1 MISFSDR
8 IGKSSVT
15 SARLFSFLLLPLLLC
30 SCVPYVKYE
39 DAVGKLQR
47 ANRVNSDIEKRLR
60 DSQLTGFEES
70 AQLQRS
76 AARIG
81 DLETELQGLSGER
94 VVLEDTI
101 AALKKS
107 LNDMP
112 KVVIS
117 TEQFA
122 PGLKTNPETGGV
134 MLRDDL
140 LFDKGKSVL
149 KKQGK
154 AIIQDV
160 VKIIQA
166 DHSDKIIFIDGHTDN
181 TPISKSKNADNWEL
195 GAKRAHAVFKEFV
208 VLGLDKQRL
217 RLSSSGWAQPVPGV
231 DENSEK
237 GRRQC
242 RRVEIRLGQTEE

>member
-117 TEQFA
+117 TSLHQ
-122 PGLKTNPETGGV
+122 PNYV
-134 MLRDDL
+134 QVL
-140 LFDKGKSVL
+140 L
-149 KKQGK
+149 
-154 AIIQDV
+154 
-160 VKIIQA
+160 
-166 DHSDKIIFIDGHTDN
+166 HCIFITN
-181 TPISKSKNADNWEL
+181 
-195 GAKRAHAVFKEFV
+195 
-208 VLGLDKQRL
+208 
-217 RLSSSGWAQPVPGV
+217 
-231 DENSEK
+231 
-237 GRRQC
+237 
-242 RRVEIRLGQTEE
+242 